1 MELEETVR
9 SFLQKNDKKLSSEVC
24 IQFNEKMNRHT
35 TFKTGGTAKVYACPQ
50 TENALSALLKFASD
64 NKIRTF
70 ITGGGSNIV
79 FCDEDFNG
87 IIINT
92 LSMNSIR
99 ISEEEKNGNILV
111 STQAGTMTSAF
122 VNWCTKNSISGMQEF
137 AGLPGSIGGA
147 VYMNARCFNKEI
159 SNVFHSARILKK
171 DFNIEEIY
179 FNSNQWEYKK
189 SPFTSTDSSILEVT
203 FRLEQ
208 NSKTEKELSE
218 ECRHFV
224 EERKSR
230 GHFNFPSAGSV
241 FKNNHTFGKPSGA
254 IIDQCGLKGT
264 SVGGAKVADFH
275 GNIIINTGN
284 ATSSQI
290 AELVKLVH
298 DRVLEKTGFNLE
310 PEIIFVQP

>member
-9 SFLQKNDKKLSSEVC
+9 NFLQNQDKKFSSEACV
-24 IQFNEKMNRHT
+24 QFNEKMSRHT
-35 TFKTGGTAKVYACPQ
+35 TFKTGGIAKVYACPQ
-50 TENALSALLKFASD
+50 TENALTAILKFAAD

-70 ITGGGSNIV
+70 VTGGGSNIV

-87 IIINT
+87 IVINT

-99 ISEEEKNGNILV
+99 ITEEEKDGFILV
-111 STQAGTMTSAF
+111 STQSGAMTSAF

-159 SNVFHSARILKK
+159 SNVFYSARILKK
-171 DFNIEEIY
+171 DLNIEEIY

-189 SPFTSTDSSILEVT
+189 SPFTDREDIILEVT
-203 FRLEQ
+203 FRLEK
-208 NSKTEKELSE
+208 NSKTEKELAE

-224 EERKSR
+224 EERRSR

-241 FKNNHTFGKPSGA
+241 FKNNHEFGKPSGA
-254 IIDQCGLKGT
+254 IIDQCGLKGLT
-264 SVGGAKVADFH
+264 NGGAKVADFH

-290 AELVKLVH
+290 AGLVRTVH
-298 DRVLEKTGFNLE
+298 DKVLEKTGFSLE
-310 PEIIFVQP
+310 PEIIFIQP